1 MIMDV
6 IRQGAR
12 ARTLGRPRDA
22 CPYPT
27 DSRERRA
34 WYEGYDGSTWD
45 FDTRPP
51 HPSTMPR
58 GAAAMPNAAVEA
70 DQASL
75 TT

>member
-6 IRQGAR
+6 IKLGTR

-34 WYEGYDGSTWD
+34 WYEGYDGSSLA
-45 FDTRPP
+45 FGMRVP
-51 HPSTMPR
+51 HPAVTPRSTGRMLEVAASAD
-58 GAAAMPNAAVEA
+58 GASMLA
-70 DQASL
+70 
-75 TT
+75 